1 MFKFL
6 LLSAV
11 SAKQISF
18 DLSKRG
24 GHQDLIISEMDTNLV
39 AVEDA
44 DVTKNLRDYRDVQI
58 FTQVLMGSNDQ
69 PFDMIFDTG
78 SNWLWVSSNLC
89 DNCPNK
95 PGFNHKA
102 SNSFHVTDDS
112 AKMLNYGSGSVI
124 GY

>member
-24 GHQDLIISEMDTNLV
+24 GHQDLIISELDTNLV

-44 DVTKNLRDYRDVQI
+44 DVTKNLRDYRDV
-58 FTQVLMGSNDQ
+58 
-69 PFDMIFDTG
+69 
-78 SNWLWVSSNLC
+78 
-89 DNCPNK
+89 
-95 PGFNHKA
+95 
-102 SNSFHVTDDS
+102 
-112 AKMLNYGSGSVI
+112 
-124 GY
+124 